1 VRSLPYQ
8 RRLDQPNQLA
18 VWCLTHRKPI
28 LINDFEREYRDYMDE
43 SGLDSLAPCLRV
55 DGLPPTPARSLMYA
69 PLITGDKVIGL
80 LSVHSRER
88 NSYQRIHMD
97 MLQTLAS
104 HAAAG
109 LENARAYQELEET
122 LQTLRQTRDQLRYA
136 KKKAEDATRQKSEF
150 LANMSHEMR
159 TPLAGVIGMLGFALR
174 DLQVGAG
181 TREQILRAQ
190 ANAQSLL
197 SIINDLLDFSKI
209 EAGKLSIENID
220 FSLSSAVENVV
231 SLFEEQAAAHSV
243 GFSLEFGNGLP
254 QFVVG
259 DPTRLRQVLVNLV
272 GNAFKFTQQGM
283 VKMLVERVPDE
294 DADNRIRFSVS
305 DTGIGIEADAIPR
318 LFQQFEQADASTTRR
333 YGGTGLGLAICRQLV
348 DLMGGEISAVSTPGK
363 GSTFVFE
370 LPLPNG
376 VPPPVVPHVPREP
389 HSHQLKVLCAE
400 DFPTN
405 QIIIRMMLEDLGH
418 KVDIAANGA
427 LAVKACSLTR
437 YDLILMDGRMPE
449 MDGAS
454 ATRLIRSGGP
464 DEAPVRDQEL
474 MIIALTANASE
485 EDRSRY
491 LASGMDDFLTKPIDE
506 DKLHFQLSRAIER
519 QLQRGFHLPRMQPRR
534 NPAAGTP
541 ELDTMFGVPPAALE
555 TSRLAQHS
563 GTSDLKARLR
573 SVFNQDAPLRLAE
586 LEQAL
591 AERDSEVA
599 SRLLHGM
606 KGSAGYLGEQEL
618 QVLCGDLELEADHG
632 NWAQIASAMAQLRR
646 LLDQASAASSQ

>member
-1 VRSLPYQ
+1 VREDGVLP
-8 RRLDQPNQLA
+8 
-18 VWCLTHRKPI
+18 
-28 LINDFEREYRDYMDE
+28 
-43 SGLDSLAPCLRV
+43 APAL
-55 DGLPPTPARSLMYA
+55 SMMYA
-69 PLITGDKVIGL
+69 PLIAGDKVVGL

-109 LENARAYQELEET
+109 LENARAFQQLEET

-174 DLQVGAG
+174 DMQVAAG

-243 GFSLEFGNGLP
+243 GFELEFGDGLP

-272 GNAFKFTQQGM
+272 GNAFKFTQQGL
-283 VKMLVERVPDE
+283 VKMYVERVPDE

-305 DTGIGIEADAIPR
+305 DTGIGIEAEAIPR

-348 DLMGGEISAVSTPGK
+348 ELMGGAIHAVSAPGK
-363 GSTFVFE
+363 GSTFMFE

-464 DEAPVRDQEL
+464 DGAPVRDQEL

-519 QLQRGFHLPRMQPRR
+519 QLQRGFHLPRMQPRL
-534 NPAAGTP
+534 NPALGTP
-541 ELDTMFGVPPAALE
+541 ELDSMFGVAPAALE

-563 GTSDLKARLR
+563 GSSDLKARLR
-573 SVFNQDAPLRLAE
+573 SAFNQDAPLRLAE

-591 AERDSEVA
+591 ATRDQEMA

-606 KGSAGYLGEQEL
+606 KGSAGYLEEQEL
-618 QVLCGDLELEADHG
+618 QALCSDLELEADHG
-632 NWAQIASAMAQLRR
+632 NWAQLESALPQLRR
-646 LLDQASAASSQ
+646 LL